1 MIRNLVSSMFCFL
14 LLNNVESQENKTME
28 SEILQSYMISIQ
40 DFNKKTEFYK
50 NTEVIVFDNT
60 DEDLIEYYLKSW
72 KITKADTLINRADST
87 DINSPYILNK
97 KLKKILIKELKKDE
111 PIDWN
116 NVQFPDNFRLVE
128 YKKAPILE
136 NLKLSKRK
144 ISLLL
149 SKPVIFQNGT
159 MAIFRAWEIYGSN
172 ISGTPTLQFYK
183 KKDSKWVKFSE
194 IAWGSF

>member
-1 MIRNLVSSMFCFL
+1 MIRNLVLSMFCFL
-14 LLNNVESQENKTME
+14 LINNVESQENKTME

-172 ISGTPTLQFYK
+172 ISGTFTLQFYK

>member
-1 MIRNLVSSMFCFL
+1 
-14 LLNNVESQENKTME
+14 ME